1 MIIIAIMFAQN
12 SVGSLC
18 CDVWHKCLTF
28 VCFSGLVLPSS
39 VGYHLKL
46 NNLCD
51 FLICFISW
59 SGLSHTYHLTF
70 RHVHDQSISNI
81 KRSTHFLLFQINSSL
96 LFLLLGSEFRC
107 LSRAAR
113 YSNKL
118 FFL

>member
-70 RHVHDQSISNI
+70 RHVLDKDGISAAVVLAEMATYLSCQGFTLTEQLNNLY
-81 KRSTHFLLFQINSSL
+81 KRY
-96 LFLLLGSEFRC
+96 C
-107 LSRAAR
+107 A
-113 YSNKL
+113 
-118 FFL
+118 